1 MVVTAYPGA
10 SAYQVELE
18 VTDVLEKAIRSMGD
32 LDHVSSRSMDDV
44 SEIMVEL
51 SSTVPLAELQ
61 QKWDILRRKV
71 MGVQAQLPE
80 GAQPSIVMD
89 DFGDVYGMFYAMTSD
104 GFDYQEMSDYAE
116 LVRRSVLDI
125 DGVSSVDVYGER
137 QSCINVEFLEDKMA
151 NMGVHPAEIIMT
163 LNGQNK
169 TVYSGYFDSG
179 EKQAERNLARL
190 FGPRPR
196 DHKSLRIMP
205 PEFVDD
211 VMHPLWKTGFSGV
224 LNLEVFSVE
233 DFTASHAVL
242 MQSWERYAASS

>member
-1 MVVTAYPGA
+1 MNFTEYALKNRAFVYFFVFVLVVGGIYSFFTMSKLEDPAITVKQAMVVTAYPGA

-137 QSCINVEFLEDKMA
+137 QACINVEFLEDK
-151 NMGVHPAEIIMT
+151 IMT
-163 LNGQNK
+163 NTIPDWNIIDLNMQK
-169 TVYSGYFDSG
+169 T
-179 EKQAERNLARL
+179 E
-190 FGPRPR
+190 
-196 DHKSLRIMP
+196 
-205 PEFVDD
+205 
-211 VMHPLWKTGFSGV
+211 
-224 LNLEVFSVE
+224 
-233 DFTASHAVL
+233 
-242 MQSWERYAASS
+242 QSRT